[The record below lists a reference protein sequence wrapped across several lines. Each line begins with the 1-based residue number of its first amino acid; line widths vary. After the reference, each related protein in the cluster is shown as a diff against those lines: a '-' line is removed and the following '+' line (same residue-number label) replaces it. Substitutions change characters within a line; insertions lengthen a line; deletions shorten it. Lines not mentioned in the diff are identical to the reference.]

1 MAARMSR
8 PQKRTRTP
16 IRTVEGAGG
25 VVINGAGR
33 VLMIRHKNG
42 TWVFPKGH
50 IEPGESKTETA
61 EREVQEEAGVAATVF
76 DPRMTWQTDYVNPRR
91 EARRITWYLLTTDA
105 TSTVQTEALF
115 PEGGFFPPA
124 TAMRK
129 LAFDEDR
136 GVLRGAL
143 KAAERSELVEAGEV
157 AKAVHVAATT
167 RGRASAQRDRARER
181 QDGRPSARGKQ
192 RPQHGRNGQASDKA
206 SGGAAADPR
215 PDAAAAGTA
224 TPPPRTPPSPPPT
237 ATAAARR
244 AAAAAT
250 ARAAAAGAARGRGA
264 APATRR
270 RAATTGTTR
279 EATAP
284 AAAPDA
290 PVDGLIGST
299 GSLSGHAV
307 LGAVRGWLE
316 SGTLA
321 LAQGQDVGGVRVL
334 RGVALMALAE
344 RDVTARHMLGR
355 FAGLA
360 GTNLDLH
367 AVMHAP
373 SALPRLPSVAP
384 TSDLGAARA
393 LPRFVAGVRLLPGV
407 SDVKP
412 LLDTLGNGGWHGAL
426 LGRSDL
432 GSAMALLLDGRVV
445 AANGRRAGAPLER
458 QDALRLLQRMAHEDA
473 PDALQ
478 MVPLEP
484 RSAAAVAGYAL
495 GPQVRQFDR

>member
-1 MAARMSR
+1 V
-8 PQKRTRTP
+8 K
-16 IRTVEGAGG
+16 
-25 VVINGAGR
+25 
-33 VLMIRHKNG
+33 
-42 TWVFPKGH
+42 
-50 IEPGESKTETA
+50 
-61 EREVQEEAGVAATVF
+61 
-76 DPRMTWQTDYVNPRR
+76 PRR
-91 EARRITWYLLTTDA
+91 
-105 TSTVQTEALF
+105 
-115 PEGGFFPPA
+115 
-124 TAMRK
+124 
-129 LAFDEDR
+129 
-136 GVLRGAL
+136 
-143 KAAERSELVEAGEV
+143 
-157 AKAVHVAATT
+157 
-167 RGRASAQRDRARER
+167 
-181 QDGRPSARGKQ
+181 
-192 RPQHGRNGQASDKA
+192 
-206 SGGAAADPR
+206 
-215 PDAAAAGTA
+215 
-224 TPPPRTPPSPPPT
+224 PPPP
-237 ATAAARR
+237 
-244 AAAAAT
+244 
-250 ARAAAAGAARGRGA
+250 
-264 APATRR
+264 
-270 RAATTGTTR
+270 
-279 EATAP
+279 
-284 AAAPDA
+284 PDA

-495 GPQVRQFDR
+495 GRVHRGDATQHTGIVAGTSGFTFVHRGEPYLELLGTAHDLDLEDAEAGDAPRRYAALDEPAAPAVPLPAEPPGWEAQSFVLTLRGRDALNPMTELWMRFRSTYGAPGQRLLEVLSDGATLEAVASALDTPLEELRPWLQRLESEGLVRVGGRQSIVPPRR